1 MLCAFVESLGG
12 SGKEPGQPPS
22 EKALPAFSFLTKD
35 EVGFVND
42 YFLGIDRKREYIET
56 IQSHV
61 NDGICA
67 INACIQ
73 ADICHDL
80 YGEVTT

>member
-1 MLCAFVESLGG
+1 MRNWDGETSYVQ
-12 SGKEPGQPPS
+12 SGA
-22 EKALPAFSFLTKD
+22 KAENRFIL
-35 EVGFVND
+35 FVND

-73 ADICHDL
+73 ADICHHL
-80 YGEVTT
+80 YGEATT